1 MIKKPAQSWLMTI
14 MTDRPNNNKDLMR
27 YTGLATQMLV
37 GLGIAVFIGLKADK
51 WLKLS
56 FPILSWLLPLLV
68 LAVIIY
74 NIIRETGPKN
84 NGK

>member
-1 MIKKPAQSWLMTI
+1 
-14 MTDRPNNNKDLMR
+14 MR

-37 GLGIAVFIGLKADK
+37 SLGIAVFIGLKADK

-74 NIIRETGPKN
+74 KIIRETGPKN

>member
-1 MIKKPAQSWLMTI
+1 
-14 MTDRPNNNKDLMR
+14 MR
-27 YTGLATQMLV
+27 YAGLATQMLIS
-37 GLGIAVFIGLKADK
+37 LGIAVFIGLKADK

-68 LAVIIY
+68 LAAIIY
-74 NIIRETGPKN
+74 QIIKETGPKN

>member
-1 MIKKPAQSWLMTI
+1 MPQPS
-14 MTDRPNNNKDLMR
+14 NNNKDLMR
-27 YTGLATQMLV
+27 YAGLATQMLA

-68 LAVIIY
+68 LAAIIY
-74 NIIRETGPKN
+74 QIIKETGPKN
-84 NGK
+84 K

>member
-1 MIKKPAQSWLMTI
+1 MSQPS
-14 MTDRPNNNKDLMR
+14 NNNKDLMR
-27 YTGLATQMLV
+27 YAGLATQMLV
-37 GLGIAVFIGLKADK
+37 SLGIAVFIGLRADK

-68 LAVIIY
+68 MAAIIY
-74 NIIRETGPKN
+74 QIIKETGPKN